1 MAPIITI
8 RGFVNLR
15 NFFRGDL
22 QNKLLVREKRNE
34 GDLSEGWKRFAVRFQ
49 FLRRDITSH

>member
-1 MAPIITI
+1 MTPIVTI

-22 QNKLLVREKRNE
+22 QNKLLAREKRNE
-34 GDLSEGWKRFAVRFQ
+34 GDHSEGWKRFAATFQ